1 MSCHELVYWSF
12 CASLQAHRAPVH
24 FVRVRSNSCSS
35 MMSSRRCR
43 CWRPRR
49 RRSGRV
55 ACWRAVRAGFV
66 VSCRVLPTA
75 GRRGGQPRR
84 PCQALSMD
92 RIHQVM
98 PFCETA
104 TWAHRSSVAHL
115 VSLHISY
122 SHRTPREGVRSL
134 SGESVGV
141 TSTNFSCRMTRRQQN
156 GSVWLLNLSCFPSC
170 FARVFPRTDSKD
182 STAPHAASRLRP
194 ASLDIL
200 TDYN

>member
-1 MSCHELVYWSF
+1 MVFLREL
-12 CASLQAHRAPVH
+12 AG
-24 FVRVRSNSCSS
+24 
-35 MMSSRRCR
+35 SSR
-43 CWRPRR
+43 
-49 RRSGRV
+49 SSALF
-55 ACWRAVRAGFV
+55 ACSFQLLLTYDVE
-66 VSCRVLPTA
+66 S
-75 GRRGGQPRR
+75 
-84 PCQALSMD
+84 ALSMD

-98 PFCETA
+98 LFCETA